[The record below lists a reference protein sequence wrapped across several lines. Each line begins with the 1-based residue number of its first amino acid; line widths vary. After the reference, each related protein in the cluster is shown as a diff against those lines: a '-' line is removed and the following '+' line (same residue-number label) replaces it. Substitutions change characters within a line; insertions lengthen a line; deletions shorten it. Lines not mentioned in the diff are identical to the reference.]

1 MLESVSLVGDQ
12 WITDEER
19 YDSVLEIRSPSYDED
34 QGSIRP
40 PLPVVL
46 ADRSTAECVFEN
58 REHTGALGVL
68 THSKLRNELETILQ
82 IGSSRDPNR
91 ECSFSIGEST

>member
-68 THSKLRNELETILQ
+68 THSKLRNEFETILQ
-82 IGSSRDPNR
+82 IGSSRDPN
-91 ECSFSIGEST
+91 